1 MTEKPALQSTVAV
14 LGASP
19 KPERYSN
26 QAVKLL
32 KEHGYRVIP
41 VHPTLSAIEGLPTAN
56 RLDLIG
62 EPVDTLSVYV
72 GPKRSK
78 MIIEDILALKPKRI
92 ILNPGTESP
101 DLETRLDQ
109 AGIRHVK
116 ACTLLL
122 LRTGQFDKV

>member
-1 MTEKPALQSTVAV
+1 MEKSVLKTTVAV

-41 VHPTLSAIEGLPTAN
+41 IHPTLSAIEGLPTAN
-56 RLDLIG
+56 GLDRIG

-72 GPKRSK
+72 GPERSRA
-78 MIIEDILALKPKRI
+78 MIEKIVALNPRRV

-101 DLETRLDQ
+101 ELETRLDQ
-109 AGIRHVK
+109 AGIRHIK

-122 LRTGQFDKV
+122 LRTGQFEKV